1 MDLLNL
7 NASLKGLDADF
18 VQAQGVKLNLGN
30 VNIVGHSLGGI
41 LGTVFTVVN
50 QAAIANELKI
60 GLQANL
66 NPVRSLVASVAGTQV
81 AQVLVNS
88 ASFAPVINA
97 GLAKA
102 GVNVG
107 TSNYEKFMYA
117 AQSAVDSGDPVNFA
131 QLLPSLKIPVLLQQV
146 KNDAVIPNSADSA
159 PLTGTQAFARLI
171 GATQLGLGQTQLGLN
186 TTTGLVTSGIVKMNA
201 GDHGSLLRPS
211 TAAPQ
216 ITPEMQTQ
224 VVTFLLNAGG
234 VAVGAAAP
242 QNIET
247 P

>member
-1 MDLLNL
+1 
-7 NASLKGLDADF
+7 
-18 VQAQGVKLNLGN
+18 
-30 VNIVGHSLGGI
+30 
-41 LGTVFTVVN
+41 
-50 QAAIANELKI
+50 
-60 GLQANL
+60 
-66 NPVRSLVASVAGTQV
+66 
-81 AQVLVNS
+81 
-88 ASFAPVINA
+88 
-97 GLAKA
+97 
-102 GVNVG
+102 
-107 TSNYEKFMYA
+107 
-117 AQSAVDSGDPVNFA
+117 
-131 QLLPSLKIPVLLQQV
+131 LKIPVLLQQV